1 MRREDLVRALQTV
14 VQRPVPAPRPVSNDL
29 ISFGPARLQN
39 RATRV
44 ETSIIDESF
53 QDTTNVITPRPVPAP
68 RPGLFSRFKKTAI
81 NAVNHGFNRV
91 LPVIDSYVP
100 SPVKNIVRNVKKG
113 VGKTIKSLKGLVFS
127 TPAPRPIPSPLPT
140 PAPRPEPA
148 RRPIVFELTKRAVK
162 NVVRQFLY
170 KVEDEEQD
178 VSSFLN
184 RARDAALKIV
194 RENKNKKVNFVL
206 KCVMSRLSIVT
217 GEETTITIPF
227 ACKYRIVLEA
237 TGLGELYDIAKEKI
251 LETISNFSSNG
262 SNWRVSNILKMDI
275 NMINYN
281 PLSASS
287 WIELDKFLA
296 KKKAVINIENE
307 DECFK
312 WCVTRALNMKNKNNE
327 RIDKELIEK
336 SKELNWEGIEFP
348 FKLNQIEK
356 FEKNKPDIS
365 VTVCRFKDKKPK
377 PMNELKNY
385 GRKHHIDL
393 LLISNEMN
401 NHYCLIKD
409 FSRLM
414 TSSKSNHHGKQ
425 YYCRNCLRG

>member
-1 MRREDLVRALQTV
+1 M
-14 VQRPVPAPRPVSNDL
+14 
-29 ISFGPARLQN
+29 
-39 RATRV
+39 
-44 ETSIIDESF
+44 
-53 QDTTNVITPRPVPAP
+53 
-68 RPGLFSRFKKTAI
+68 
-81 NAVNHGFNRV
+81 
-91 LPVIDSYVP
+91 
-100 SPVKNIVRNVKKG
+100 
-113 VGKTIKSLKGLVFS
+113 GKTIKSLKGLVFS
-127 TPAPRPIPSPLPT
+127 TPVPAPRPIPDPRPV
-140 PAPRPEPA
+140 PAP
-148 RRPIVFELTKRAVK
+148 RPIVFELTKRAGK
-162 NVVRQFLY
+162 NVVRQFSY

-178 VSSFLN
+178 VSSFLD

-206 KCVMSRLSIVT
+206 TCVMSRLSIVT
-217 GEETTITIPF
+217 GEETTINIPF

-237 TGLGELYDIAKEKI
+237 TDLGELYDIAKERI

-275 NMINYN
+275 SMINYN

-296 KKKAVINIENE
+296 KKKAVINMENE
-307 DECFK
+307 DNECFK
-312 WCVTRALNMKNKNNE
+312 WCITRALNIKSKNNE

-336 SKELNWEGIEFP
+336 SKELNWEVIEFP

-356 FEKNKPDIS
+356 FEKNNPDIS
-365 VTVCRFKDKKPK
+365 VTVFRFKDKKPI

-393 LLISNEMN
+393 LLISNEMTS
-401 NHYCLIKD
+401 HYCLIKD

-425 YYCRNCLRG
+425 YYFRNCLRGYISKKALSKHWPYCKEHKCVRVELPEEDIFMRFTNIERSMRVPFVGMPILKVSSNLSLRAVLMKRSLLPKNIKSTFRARSVIISNALMVHYIKESWLRILRQAKKMMSLVNL